1 MKTATALLA
10 AAALVPLSARAQPSA
25 AEKYFHG
32 LSLVDQDGRAVD
44 LYEDVMKD
52 QVVVINSFF
61 TGCQGSCPLMA
72 ATFAYLQK
80 RFEGSAVRLI
90 SISAD
95 PARDTP
101 AKLKAY
107 AAKVGARS
115 GWTFLTGSPAQVN
128 LALARLG
135 QYAERPD
142 AHSNVIIAGNLR
154 TGLWKKALGMAKRE
168 EIAAVIQSVVED
180 RER

>member
-1 MKTATALLA
+1 MKIATLLA
-10 AAALVPLSARAQPSA
+10 AVVLPFAAHAQPAA

-44 LYEDVMKD
+44 LYEDVMKG

-61 TGCQGSCPLMA
+61 TGCKGSCPLMA
-72 ATFAYLQK
+72 STFAYLEK
-80 RFEGSAVRLI
+80 RFEGSGVRLI

-101 AKLKAY
+101 EKLKAY
-107 AAKVGARS
+107 AAKVGAKG
-115 GWTFLTGSPAQVN
+115 GWTFLTGTPAQVN

-168 EIAAVIQSVVED
+168 EIAAIIQSVVED
-180 RER
+180 RAP